1 MLAAIM
7 LLLSAC
13 NINMGE
19 EPDKGTDSVPK
30 TDVGVQKVVFW
41 HAMGGANTKV
51 VDQLVANFNASQDKV
66 QVEAVYQGTYDDL
79 LSKLKASMGTNEGPS
94 VVQMY
99 EIGSRFM
106 IDSKLITPM
115 QEFIDA
121 DQWDVSQ
128 LEPNISGYYT
138 FEDKLYSMP
147 FNSSNPIL
155 YYNKDLFKDA
165 GLDPES
171 PPKTF
176 EELKIAADTISKK
189 GRRLERIL
197 LYTAGLWSSCL
208 PIRVRSM

>member
-1 MLAAIM
+1 
-7 LLLSAC
+7 
-13 NINMGE
+13 
-19 EPDKGTDSVPK
+19 
-30 TDVGVQKVVFW
+30 
-41 HAMGGANTKV
+41 MGGATTKV

-79 LSKLKASMGTNEGPS
+79 LSKLKASMGSNEGPS

-99 EIGSRFM
+99 EIGDRFM
-106 IDSKLITPM
+106 IDSKLITTM

-138 FEDKLYSMP
+138 FDDKLYSMP

-165 GLDPES
+165 GLDRKVR
-171 PPKTF
+171 PKR
-176 EELKIAADTISKK
+176 LKN
-189 GRRLERIL
+189 
-197 LYTAGLWSSCL
+197 
-208 PIRVRSM
+208 